1 VPTAVTI
8 YKEINIMSK
17 YSFDTKFSVLM
28 KEPQVMEIV
37 NDLCPEIMNHPMKNL
52 ALTMGFTPNMGMVV
66 LSKIYSKEKIEEFR
80 QRLEAIE

>member
-1 VPTAVTI
+1 MA
-8 YKEINIMSK
+8 K

-28 KEPQVMEIV
+28 KDPQVMEIV

-66 LSKIYSKEKIEEFR
+66 LSKIYSKEKIEEFKR
-80 QRLEAIE
+80 RLEAFE

>member
-1 VPTAVTI
+1 
-8 YKEINIMSK
+8 MSK

-28 KEPQVMEIV
+28 KDPQVMEIV

-80 QRLEAIE
+80 KRLEAIE

>member
-1 VPTAVTI
+1 MA
-8 YKEINIMSK
+8 K

-28 KEPQVMEIV
+28 KDPQVMEIV

-80 QRLEAIE
+80 RRLEEIE

>member
-1 VPTAVTI
+1 
-8 YKEINIMSK
+8 MSK

-28 KEPQVMEIV
+28 KDPQVMEIV

-80 QRLEAIE
+80 TRLEAIE

>member
-1 VPTAVTI
+1 MA
-8 YKEINIMSK
+8 K

-28 KEPQVMEIV
+28 KDPQVMELV

-80 QRLEAIE
+80 TRLEAIE